1 MSRLVNFVVKSSPIR
16 NSHSG
21 LQSQAAAFLS
31 SPIALDEEVSTG
43 NRRLKSS
50 FLSSS
55 RGSLTGCS
63 GETKFFTP
71 ETSSTHS
78 LSNLMY
84 DNIQTTSAEDLQKLN
99 QVLEMTDIRER
110 EEFEERKSI
119 LRSNSLE
126 GAVKIELL
134 QEEVASLQERL
145 ARANAETNEL
155 RHLVE
160 EYEQTMSLI
169 IGTKAMIM

>member
-21 LQSQAAAFLS
+21 QAAAFLS